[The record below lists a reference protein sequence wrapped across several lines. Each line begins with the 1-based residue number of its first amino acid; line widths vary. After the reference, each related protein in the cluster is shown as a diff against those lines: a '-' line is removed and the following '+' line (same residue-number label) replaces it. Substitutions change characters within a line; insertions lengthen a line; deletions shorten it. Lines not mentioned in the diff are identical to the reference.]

1 MDRRRLI
8 VLVILALGLILI
20 GVAVVFVMF
29 GGGGFSNPFADPP
42 TPTPVPP
49 TITVEAGQP
58 TPVATAIPDQQ
69 FVDVVV
75 SIQTVPRGFR
85 MTAAELTTEIR
96 LREEVGPN
104 VITRV
109 EDAIGLYARTD
120 IYQGETLTFDAL
132 VRDVTAVGRNEF
144 GPSSLIPPGYVAM
157 SVPMDR
163 LSSVA
168 YGMRN
173 GDFVDIL
180 ISFILF
186 EVDEQFQSRLPNDAT
201 FFLEQEVETGEP
213 PATEGGT
220 PPTEK
225 VPFIYVLSPYGRFER
240 QPDGNIVHVSPSESS
255 RRGVHVSFLIQ
266 NARVIQ
272 VGPYVVPIPAQ
283 LPTPT
288 PDPNANTQGEVG
300 EAGFE
305 QQGAPTPTPA
315 PDVVL
320 IALPPQQQLFLKYAV
335 ESNSV
340 VDFALRGVNDGELY
354 PVSNVTFEYIVQRFN
369 VDIPP
374 NFTYIVN
381 TGENMF
387 QKIGSTAGNAE
398 LIVTITPTP
407 EQFGDSQPTTP

>member
-8 VLVILALGLILI
+8 VLVFLALGLILVI
-20 GVAVVFVMF
+20 SAVAFVFL
-29 GGGGFSNPFADPP
+29 GGGEFSNPFADPP
-42 TPTPVPP
+42 TPSPVPP

-58 TPVATAIPDQQ
+58 TPVATAIPDQN
-69 FVDVVV
+69 FVEVVV
-75 SIQTVPRGFR
+75 SVQTVPRGFR
-85 MTAAELTTEIR
+85 MTQAELTTEIR
-96 LREEVGPN
+96 LAEEVGPN
-104 VITRV
+104 VITRL

-120 IYQGETLTFDAL
+120 IYQGETLTFEAL
-132 VRDVTAVGRNEF
+132 VRDMTAVGRTEF

-163 LSSVA
+163 LGSVA
-168 YGMRN
+168 YGMRS
-173 GDFVDIL
+173 GDFVDVL
-180 ISFILF
+180 ITFILF
-186 EVDEQFQSRLPNDAT
+186 QVDEQFQSRLPNDAT

-213 PATEGGT
+213 PATEGGA
-220 PPTEK
+220 PPTEL

-240 QPDGNIVHVSPSESS
+240 QPDGNIVHVSPSEPTQ
-255 RRGVHVSFLIQ
+255 RGVHVSFLIQ

-272 VGPYVVPIPAQ
+272 VGPYNVAIPVQ

-288 PDPNANTQGEVG
+288 PDPENQDAN
-300 EAGFE
+300 
-305 QQGAPTPTPA
+305 QQQVQQAPPTATPP

-354 PVSNVTFEYIVQRFN
+354 PVSNVTFEYIIQRFN
-369 VDIPP
+369 VEIPP
-374 NFTYIVN
+374 NFTYIIN
-381 TGENMF
+381 TGDNMF
-387 QKIGSTAGNAE
+387 QKVESSAGNPE

-407 EQFGDSQPTTP
+407 ERIGEETTP